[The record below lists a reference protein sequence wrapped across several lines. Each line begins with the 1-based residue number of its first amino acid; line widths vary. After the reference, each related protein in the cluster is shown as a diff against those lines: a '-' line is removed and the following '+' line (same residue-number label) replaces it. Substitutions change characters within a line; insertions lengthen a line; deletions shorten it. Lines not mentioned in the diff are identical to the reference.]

1 MKRKMFLS
9 NPIHMVKDYE
19 LKKLLWQAGGG
30 YSQSKE
36 VSKI

>member
-30 YSQSKE
+30 VQPKQRS
-36 VSKI
+36 I